1 MKNIL
6 KMSAMLCLMSS
17 GVALAQHSNLD
28 SPHNYKRQNPQAR
41 QELHN
46 SKTTIEVPAGVNKN
60 NFTVNSVHNYKRQG
74 VVNVSSESNIV
85 TEHTPQ
91 LMSNNAQTS
100 PANYKRNNTSTRVGK
115 HQ

>member
-28 SPHNYKRQNPQAR
+28 SPHNYKRQNPQSK

-46 SKTTIEVPAGVNKN
+46 SKTTVEVPAEVNKN
-60 NFTVNSVHNYKRQG
+60 SFTVNSVHNYKRQG
-74 VVNVSSESNIV
+74 VVNISSESNII
-85 TEHTPQ
+85 TEHTSQPMGSNPQ
-91 LMSNNAQTS
+91 ASS
-100 PANYKRNNTSTRVGK
+100 ANYKRNNTSTKVGK
-115 HQ
+115 QQ

>member
-1 MKNIL
+1 
-6 KMSAMLCLMSS
+6 MLCLMSS

-41 QELHN
+41 QDLHN
-46 SKTTIEVPAGVNKN
+46 SKTTVEVPTEVNKN

-74 VVNVSSESNIV
+74 VVNIGSESNIV

-91 LMSNNAQTS
+91 SNGSNAQTS
-100 PANYKRNNTSTRVGK
+100 PANYKRNNTSTKVGRGN
-115 HQ
+115 